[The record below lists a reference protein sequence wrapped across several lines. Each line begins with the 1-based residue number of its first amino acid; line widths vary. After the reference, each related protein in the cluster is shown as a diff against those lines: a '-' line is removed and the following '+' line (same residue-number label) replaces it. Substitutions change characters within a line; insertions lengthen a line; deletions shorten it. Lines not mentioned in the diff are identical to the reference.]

1 MRNPLLLVGCVL
13 IGSAVGI
20 GSTAVQLGKFDP
32 DQQDLL
38 AANVR
43 VSQLELADKDGP
55 LPKVVVE
62 QVEYNFGSMEFGTSM
77 SHDFAFRND
86 GEGPLELAIGGT
98 TCQCTLGKVT
108 DGKIPPGESVNVTL
122 SWTAKEYSDHFRQS
136 ARVYTNDPART
147 QVELTVVGRIT
158 QQAEI
163 SPQDL
168 VFSDMRA
175 GQSQTA
181 QLNIWL
187 YTDFEPEVLE
197 HRFEDPAAS
206 EQFEVRVQPMTSEQ
220 IEDRAA
226 QGGLNVLVTAKDGL
240 PIGSF
245 NEVLHLTTNIPQ
257 REELAIPI
265 RGQVTSDVFIY
276 GGGWDGTRDLLNIGV
291 VKQSEGARRE
301 LTIRVGGGED
311 PSELGFEVE
320 SVSPEAM
327 RVSFGEPQAV
337 SGSDAVKVPLIVEV
351 PPGTHPVSHLSSGQ
365 GGYGEIVLR
374 SNLDRASRMRL
385 QVRFAVEH

>member
-1 MRNPLLLVGCVL
+1 MKTPLLLVGCVV

-20 GSTAVQLGKFDP
+20 GSTAVRLGKFDP
-32 DQQDLL
+32 DQRDLL
-38 AANVR
+38 AAKVR

-55 LPKVVVE
+55 LPKVAVE

-77 SHDFAFRND
+77 SHDFAFRNE

-98 TCQCTLGKVT
+98 TCQCTLGEVA

-122 SWTAKEYSDHFRQS
+122 SWTAKEFSDHFRQS
-136 ARVYTNDPART
+136 ARVYTNDPARP

-158 QQAEI
+158 QQVEI

-168 VFSDMRA
+168 VFSIRA

-181 QLNIWL
+181 QLNIWV
-187 YTDFEPEVLE
+187 YTDLAPEILE
-197 HRFEDPAAS
+197 HRFEDPSAA
-206 EQFEVRVQPMTSEQ
+206 ETFDVRVQPMSKEQ
-220 IEDRAA
+220 IEDRTA
-226 QGGLNVLVTAKDGL
+226 QGGVTVLVTAKDSL
-240 PIGSF
+240 PTGPF
-245 NEVLHLTTNIPQ
+245 NEVLHVTTNIPQ
-257 REELAIPI
+257 HEELTIPI

-327 RVSFGEPQAV
+327 QVSLGEPQAV

-351 PPGTHPVSHLSSGQ
+351 PPGTHPVSRLSSGQ

-385 QVRFAVEH
+385 QVRFAVEQ